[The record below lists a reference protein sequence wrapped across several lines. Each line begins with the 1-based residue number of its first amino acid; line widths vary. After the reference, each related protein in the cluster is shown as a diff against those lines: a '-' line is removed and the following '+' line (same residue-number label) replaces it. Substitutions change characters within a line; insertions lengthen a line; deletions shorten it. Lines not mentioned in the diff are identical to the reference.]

1 MVLKSIVASQASLP
15 PCYNY
20 PPLGSKR
27 FNAMLSK
34 HFVEG
39 SSDIIEIPDIKYSIF
54 EVTVLTLVS
63 GDWDTEIAI
72 YC

>member
-1 MVLKSIVASQASLP
+1 
-15 PCYNY
+15 
-20 PPLGSKR
+20 
-27 FNAMLSK
+27 MLSK